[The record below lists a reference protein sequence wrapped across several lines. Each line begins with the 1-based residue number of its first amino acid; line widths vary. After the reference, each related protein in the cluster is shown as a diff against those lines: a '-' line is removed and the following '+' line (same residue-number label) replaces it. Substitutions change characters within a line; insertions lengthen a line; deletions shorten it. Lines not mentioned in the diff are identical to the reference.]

1 MEEIDLKEAILE
13 IVGDDPEGTT
23 TARICRQLRATPQQ
37 LGDVFEE
44 LAEESKLL
52 SFAGLWMSPAALATG
67 TERFLTALRS
77 LHGKT
82 PGLTGIPRE
91 KIVHVAGLTWAGKNL
106 DRILS
111 KLSEQGLVSVSGG
124 QVREQKFKPEL
135 PTRQREFLDRVL
147 EVIQAEEMN
156 VPTPPEIAR
165 AVVAPAQAVAE
176 ILQVGV
182 RAGELIQAADN
193 IFFTVGQVE
202 AIKVRLREALGR
214 RPFSPAEA
222 KEALGTSRKYIIPIL
237 EVLDEQ
243 GFTERREED
252 RVIRGNP

>member
-1 MEEIDLKEAILE
+1 MEEVDLKEAILE
-13 IVGDDPEGTT
+13 IVGDDPDGTT
-23 TARICRQLRATPQQ
+23 TAKICRKLRATPQQ
-37 LGDVFEE
+37 LGDIFEE
-44 LAEESKLL
+44 LAESSQLL
-52 SFAGLWMSPAALATG
+52 SFGGLWMSPSGFELG
-67 TERFLTALRS
+67 KERFLFALRE

-82 PGLTGIPRE
+82 PSLTGIPRE

-111 KLSEQGLVSVSGG
+111 ALKEQGIVSVSGG
-124 QVREQKFKPEL
+124 AVREQKFKPQL

-147 EVIQAEEMN
+147 AVIEEEELN

-165 AVVAPAQAVAE
+165 KVVAPAQAVAE

-193 IFFTVGQVE
+193 IFFTQKQIE
-202 AIKVRLREALGR
+202 RIKDVLRPALGR
-214 RPFSPAEA
+214 RPFSPTDA

-243 GFTERREED
+243 GFTERRDED
-252 RVIRGNP
+252 RVIQHIS